1 MSKHLQ
7 SHSEISELLSTLFD
21 RDIPVTRVD
30 GVSGPA
36 GAIASYRYTDNC
48 LAGAL
53 WVDPIFALATTCSL
67 SLMEHDQAMK
77 RVEDDLFLPPDWHN
91 NFREIANI
99 CCRFFG
105 APEAPRVVLDH
116 VWIAP
121 ENPPQTLMNDMH
133 TLLQHRV
140 LRVDFGEYGLGH
152 LHAVATA

>member
-7 SHSEISELLSTLFD
+7 SHVEISELLATLFD
-21 RDIPVTRVD
+21 RPLHVKRVEH
-30 GVSGPA
+30 VSGPA
-36 GAIASYRYTDNC
+36 GAIASYRYTEHG

-53 WVDPIFALATTCSL
+53 WVDPVFALATTCSL
-67 SLMEHDQAMK
+67 SLIESDQAMK
-77 RVEDDLFLPPDWHN
+77 RVEDDLFLPADWHN
-91 NFREIANI
+91 NFREIANT
-99 CCRFFG
+99 CCRFFA

-133 TLLQHRV
+133 TLMEHRI
-140 LRVDFGEYGLGH
+140 LRIDFGEYGIGH

>member
-7 SHSEISELLSTLFD
+7 SHTEISGLLSTLFD
-21 RDIPVTRVD
+21 RDLHVSRVQGVT
-30 GVSGPA
+30 GPA
-36 GAIASYRYTDNC
+36 GAIACYRYADHG

-53 WVDPIFALATTCSL
+53 WVDPVFALATTCSL
-67 SLMEHDQAMK
+67 SLMEPEQAMK
-77 RVEDDLFLPPDWHN
+77 QVEEDLFLPVEWHN

-99 CCRFFG
+99 CCRFFA

-121 ENPPQTLMNDMH
+121 TNPPQSLMDDMH
-133 TLLQHRV
+133 TLLEHRV
-140 LRVDFGEYGLGH
+140 LRVDFGDYGVGH